1 MHLRISREMTMT
13 SKEMAEARL
22 AGAESREGK
31 VFTKRELSRLSWR
44 WAAIGQLCLNYGKM
58 QGSGYLATI
67 IPALK
72 KLYGDDPAALRRAVQ
87 AHSQYFNSTP
97 HMTHMILGMDLAIEE
112 KEGIDSIDT
121 VASLK
126 TSLMGPLAGI
136 GDTIFAIMNSVVF
149 GSIAA
154 TMAADGSFV
163 GVVLWEIWYLFVL
176 LFLRP
181 LFFRIGYKS
190 GAKVVNEYSEQ
201 FKAITKAVSILGLIV
216 VGSMI
221 ASNVGMNLGTVS
233 IFGQPLELG
242 AGLFDK
248 IMPKLPQALL
258 AFLVFWMAGRK
269 KMTTTKLIL
278 AVIALCVVLS
288 ATGVL
293 V

>member
-1 MHLRISREMTMT
+1 MT
-13 SKEMAEARL
+13 SNDQVRTEPTSS
-22 AGAESREGK
+22 ESHEGK
-31 VFTKRELSRLSWR
+31 IFTKKELNRLSWR

-58 QGSGYLATI
+58 QGSGYLAAI

-72 KLYGDDPAALRRAVQ
+72 KLYGDDPEALRRAVQ

-136 GDTIFAIMNSVVF
+136 GDTIFAVMNSVVF

-154 TMAADGSFV
+154 TMAAEGSFV
-163 GVVLWEIWYLFVL
+163 GVVLWEIWYVFVL
-176 LFLRP
+176 FFLRP
-181 LFFRIGYKS
+181 LFFKIGYKS
-190 GAKVVNEYSEQ
+190 GAKVVGEYSGQ

-216 VGSMI
+216 VGSML
-221 ASNVGMNLGTVS
+221 ASNVGINLGTID

-242 AGLFDK
+242 AGFFDK

-258 AFLVFWMAGRK
+258 AFLVYWMAGRK
-269 KMTTTKLIL
+269 KMTTTKLIV
-278 AVIALCVVLS
+278 AVIVLCVVLS
-288 ATGVL
+288 ATGVF